1 MLLKMAHVIANA
13 GGFMQS
19 PGFNMRG
26 SVGANI
32 SVAYRGKFNIYENSS
47 EESIAGNLMLI

>member
-32 SVAYRGKFNIYENSS
+32 SVAYRGKLNIYENSS